1 MTILKQLSF
10 VISPLFISFIL
21 KYIGYFPSCFI
32 LILWNLFTWYVER
45 CILISVYEDIP
56 ELAKRP
62 IRGKQIRKI
71 HIIGRQEGLPP
82 DPLSRAQN

>member
-62 IRGKQIRKI
+62 VRGKQIRKL
-71 HIIGRQEGLPP
+71 HIIKK
-82 DPLSRAQN
+82 